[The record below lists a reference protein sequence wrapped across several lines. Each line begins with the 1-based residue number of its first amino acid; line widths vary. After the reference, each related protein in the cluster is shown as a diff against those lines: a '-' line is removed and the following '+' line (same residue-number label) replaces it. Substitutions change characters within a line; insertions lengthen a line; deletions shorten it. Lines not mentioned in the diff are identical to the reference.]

1 METGFRTSEMGPA
14 WAEYR
19 GYAST
24 VFAADLDVDEAQEV
38 VKGHLYADETGTPV
52 AFDVE
57 LNTYY
62 WGVKE
67 LLPEFDE
74 LTQSIIDEIMLKDVP
89 GLKMSRVELDVADYF
104 NKSWKDLNKKVLSQL
119 LYTPLEEFETA
130 FVMFDL
136 TDQPNMQNEFAED
149 PQGAMR
155 TLYEQVWE
163 LYKEAVV
170 SYFETNKEAII
181 AVAIA
186 HQEKL
191 NARRA
196 NKAKMKSGIKDSTFT
211 VWNSHRNG
219 YLDCDRAPMK
229 GVTNIDSITPEN
241 VSWVPCVAKNDVYSC
256 LKNAGYSCWIN
267 PNKEYNRWG
276 ESIVYVPVIKV
287 QVDNI
292 PDSGKHTMIYKSDGG
307 IWVLL
312 DVAKKETG
320 ANMSFDKYTG
330 AKKFKQG
337 DPDSPSISDI

>member
-1 METGFRTSEMGPA
+1 METEFSTHEMLQG
-14 WAEYR
+14 WADYR

-24 VFAADLDVDEAQEV
+24 MFAADLDVDGANAV

-52 AFDVE
+52 AFDVS
-57 LNTYY
+57 LNIGY
-62 WGVKE
+62 WEVRQ
-67 LLPEFDE
+67 LLPEFDD
-74 LTQSIIDEIMLKDVP
+74 LAHSIIDEAMLKDVP
-89 GLKMSRVELDVADYF
+89 GLKRSRVAQDVADYF
-104 NKSWKDLNKKVLSQL
+104 GRSWMDLNKAVLSQI
-119 LYTPLEEFETA
+119 LYTPLEKLTTTL
-130 FVMFDL
+130 VMFDL
-136 TDQPNMQNEFAED
+136 TDQPNIQNEFAED

-155 TLYEQVWE
+155 TLYEMVWG

-170 SYFETNKEAII
+170 NYFETKKEAII
-181 AVAIA
+181 AAAIA

-191 NARRA
+191 NAKKA
-196 NKAKMKSGIKDSTFT
+196 NKAKMKSGVKDSTFT

-241 VSWVPCVAKNDVYSC
+241 VSWVPCIAKNDVYSC

-267 PNKEYNRWG
+267 PNKEYNKWG
-276 ESIVYVPVIKV
+276 EPIVYVPVIKV

-292 PDSGKHTMIYKSDGG
+292 PDSGRHTMIYKSDGG

-320 ANMSFDKYTG
+320 ANMSFDKDSR
-330 AKKFKQG
+330 AREFRQD
-337 DPDSPSISDI
+337 DPDSPSTSDI